1 MSEILTPQQWDELR
15 MQLKLKHPEL
25 TDADL
30 PYYEAR
36 EEDMLCMIKYRLQYY
51 REQIQ
56 KKTKSLNL
64 NIEKSFDL
72 V

>member
-1 MSEILTPQQWDELR
+1 MGEILTPDQWNDLR
-15 MQLKLKHPEL
+15 IQLKRKHSEL
-25 TDADL
+25 TDEDM

-56 KKTKSLNL
+56 KKTKSLNF
-64 NIEKSFDL
+64 NIEKSYDL

>member
-1 MSEILTPQQWDELR
+1 MGEILTPEHWDELR
-15 MQLKLKHPEL
+15 IQLKLKHPEL

-36 EEDMLCMIKYRLQYY
+36 ESDLLCMIEYRLQNY
-51 REQIQ
+51 REKWRKRIM
-56 KKTKSLNL
+56 
-64 NIEKSFDL
+64 

>member
-1 MSEILTPQQWDELR
+1 MGEILTPEQWDELR
-15 MQLKLKHPEL
+15 IQLKLKHPEL

-36 EEDMLCMIKYRLQYY
+36 ESDMLCMIEYLLQNY
-51 REQIQ
+51 REKWRKRIM
-56 KKTKSLNL
+56 
-64 NIEKSFDL
+64 